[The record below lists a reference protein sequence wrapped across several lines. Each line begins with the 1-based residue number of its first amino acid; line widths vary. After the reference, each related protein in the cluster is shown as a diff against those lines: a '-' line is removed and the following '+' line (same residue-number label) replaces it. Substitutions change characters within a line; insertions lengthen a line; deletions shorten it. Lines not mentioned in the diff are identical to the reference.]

1 MKGIVKTVTK
11 NGVFNG
17 MDKYDIEFNHT
28 QGEKIMFF
36 SKTKE
41 TDENFP
47 YKIGNEINYE
57 LKPNG
62 NGKLIR
68 TDNFTQAINSL
79 PTKKMDFTS
88 VSIITQVCYKANKE
102 VFARDYDD
110 LVQQKTTNDVKWM
123 INLINQT
130 YGSQG

>member
-1 MKGIVKTVTK
+1 MKGIIKTVTR
-11 NGVFNG
+11 NGAFND
-17 MDKYDIEFNHT
+17 MEKFDIEFNHT

-41 TDENFP
+41 TDQNFP
-47 YKIGNEINYE
+47 YKVGNEINYE

-68 TDNFTQAINSL
+68 EDNFTKAINSL

-88 VSIITQVCYKANKE
+88 LSIITQVCYKANKE
-102 VFARDYDD
+102 AFAQNYDD
-110 LVQQKTTNDVKWM
+110 QVKQKTENDVKWM
-123 INLINQT
+123 VELINST